1 MATGSELQLAVDA
14 RDVMQKDGVPTAV
27 VSMPCRLLFE
37 EQETDYK
44 KNVLGESTARVA
56 IEAAVELVWERN
68 LGFDGKFVGTK
79 GFGESGKIEDVNKK
93 VDITTEA
100 IVEVAREAIEA
111 NKN

>member
-37 EQETDYK
+37 EQ
-44 KNVLGESTARVA
+44 VA